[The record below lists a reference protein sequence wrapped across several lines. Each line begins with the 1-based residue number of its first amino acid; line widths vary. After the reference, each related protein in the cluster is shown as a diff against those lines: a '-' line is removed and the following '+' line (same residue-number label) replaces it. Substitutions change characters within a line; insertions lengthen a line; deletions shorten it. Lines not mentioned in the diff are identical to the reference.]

1 MCEIIKIP
9 SCVHFFMQ
17 GSSALDNYDEV
28 IAKKSLKMLLI
39 DRSNEF
45 RELAHGTGY
54 PTNTKDWETII
65 LNFSLDFNDCFKAWS
80 DKYAPSDHNQ
90 VHKCMTQMRQIARGK
105 SSMVEV
111 TKLQNLAYT
120 LAEEFKS
127 IYNRLK

>member
-1 MCEIIKIP
+1 
-9 SCVHFFMQ
+9 MQ
-17 GSSALDNYDEV
+17 GSSPLDNYNDA

-45 RELAHGTGY
+45 RELAHGMGY

-65 LNFSLDFNDCFKAWS
+65 LNFCLDFDDCFKVWS
-80 DKYAPSDHNQ
+80 DKDTTSDHNQ

>member
-1 MCEIIKIP
+1 
-9 SCVHFFMQ
+9 MQ
-17 GSSALDNYDEV
+17 GSSALDNYDAV
-28 IAKKSLKMLLI
+28 IAKKSLNMLLI
-39 DRSNEF
+39 DRSNEL
-45 RELAHGTGY
+45 RELAHGMGY

-65 LNFSLDFNDCFKAWS
+65 LNFCLDFNDCFKVWS
-80 DKYAPSDHNQ
+80 DKTAPSDHNT
-90 VHKCMTQMRQIARGK
+90 VHKCMTQMRQIAMGK